1 MVKTH
6 LSYIITRDGN
16 LCDFYPCLCD
26 LYDEFANLYDLCHE
40 NDHFWDSGHVF
51 GQNSTYYQVYLCI
64 T

>member
-26 LYDEFANLYDLCHE
+26 LYNEFANLYDLCHE

-51 GQNSTYYQVYLCI
+51 GQHLS
-64 T
+64 